1 MPLRAL
7 IVDDEAP
14 VRAKLRRLLEAERD
28 VEIVGEATSGRQAVT
43 VIRRTTP
50 DVVFLDVQMPGLD
63 GFGVIEALGE
73 EVAPYIVF
81 VTAFDEHAP
90 RAFEVGAI
98 DYLLK
103 PYSPA
108 RFQAVLAR
116 AVSRASRDPASPAS
130 RSPYLRRILV
140 EHDGRAAFLRVEQI
154 DRVEAERNYVV
165 VVAGGQR
172 FRLRATMA
180 ALEARLDPS
189 TFLRI
194 SRSVLV
200 RYDAIRE
207 MHDWSHGD
215 FRVVMLDGATLTWS
229 RRYKA
234 RSEDQLHVRRET

>member
-14 VRAKLRRLLEAERD
+14 ARAKLRRLLEAERD

-43 VIRRTTP
+43 AIRRTTP

-63 GFGVIEALGE
+63 GFGVVQALGE
-73 EVAPYIVF
+73 DVAPYIVF

-116 AVSRASRDPASPAS
+116 ALSRAVRDPDASAGG

-140 EHDGRAAFLRVEQI
+140 EHDGRAAFVRVEQI
-154 DRVEAERNYVV
+154 DWVESERNHVV
-165 VVAGGQR
+165 VVANRQR

-180 ALEARLDPS
+180 AVGARLDPS

-207 MHDWSHGD
+207 MHHWSHGD
-215 FRVVMLDGATLTWS
+215 YRVVMQDGTTLTWS
-229 RRYKA
+229 RRYRA
-234 RSEDQLHVRRET
+234 RSEHAL